1 MIYVFLIC
9 YIPMLITQLSVV
21 SIPAGLFLGLVSVFC
36 LYQKRKSLPIS
47 DKILAAELIAF
58 PVLCGLYLLLGF
70 SDDGF
75 RYAGQT
81 AIFSIGALSALA
93 VFHYFHTP
101 QRTKLFLGIL
111 AVFILYIIAMSFI
124 GNAALQDNDTNL
136 ANHITGAPY
145 CNAIMIFSGIFL
157 ILSLQAK
164 RRAAKLLLLLASL
177 LCFAVITIILQRAI
191 NAILCLFMLALLLIM
206 SSRYRKII
214 LVACALLILL
224 VFLTGAIP
232 AIIKSVAALNPGD
245 RLANRL
251 RSLAELMVT
260 GNMSVLSKSILLRFS
275 FLQNS
280 INTWLSDWSTFL
292 IGYGSH
298 TKDYSVISGHSDIL
312 DTFAKYGIVGGL
324 LLLDILRRGIVFI
337 MRKQNRQQKIYSAVI
352 VLFVILWGILG
363 AIFRA
368 YTSVALFVALPASA
382 GYALSLQT
390 VRDKTGAL
398 YRFMRGL
405 LTGNMFRVAE
415 RDIRTSSRLV
425 AGKRKRRN
433 K

>member
-157 ILSLQAK
+157 VLSLQAK
-164 RRAAKLLLLLASL
+164 RRAAKLLLLLACL

-206 SSRYRKII
+206 SSRYRKIR

-232 AIIKSVAALNPGD
+232 AIIKSVAALIPGD

-280 INTWLSDWSTFL
+280 INTWLSDWGTFL

-298 TKDYSVISGHSDIL
+298 TKDYSVISGHSEYIAI
-312 DTFAKYGIVGGL
+312 DTIHPNGQGNIAIAKYLLKLLKGL
-324 LLLDILRRGIVFI
+324 GLG
-337 MRKQNRQQKIYSAVI
+337 KATEPVI
-352 VLFVILWGILG
+352 KVQPV
-363 AIFRA
+363 
-368 YTSVALFVALPASA
+368 
-382 GYALSLQT
+382 
-390 VRDKTGAL
+390 D
-398 YRFMRGL
+398 
-405 LTGNMFRVAE
+405 
-415 RDIRTSSRLV
+415 TSSSPSDLINAYITTAFGFIARFIEIM
-425 AGKRKRRN
+425 
-433 K
+433 